1 MAHGN
6 DSNMIE
12 LALQK
17 KALQEAIVKDTVP
30 RPSTQRRKAFGV
42 SLSQSSARKSPIARQ
57 VLDRHRVV
65 VGDKLDIAHGEIDL
79 LCTQVLQEMAENG
92 WRTLG
97 ITSPMPRCGKS
108 TLAVNLAI
116 GLAQRALEGVVL
128 VDFDLRNPTVGKYL
142 GIDAKPGL
150 SDYLRGEAPFDAAL
164 VNPGIQRL
172 LVLPN
177 ETPVANPYALLAT
190 SEAMSVM
197 QRLKTAND
205 LQAAVVDLPP
215 LLHTDD
221 ALALLPHIDCLLIV
235 VADGVSKKS
244 ELEEIRQLV
253 KRVNVLGFVL
263 NCPIGP

>member
-12 LALQK
+12 RALRK
-17 KALQEAIVKDTVP
+17 KALQEATAKDTAP
-30 RPSTQRRKAFGV
+30 LQPLQQRKPFGV
-42 SLSQSSARKSPIARQ
+42 SLSQSSVRQ
-57 VLDRHRVV
+57 SSVSRNVLDRHRVV
-65 VGDKLDIAHGEIDL
+65 VGDKLDLAHGEIDL

-92 WRTLG
+92 WRVLG

-116 GLAQRALEGVVL
+116 GIAQRALEGVVL

-142 GIDAKPGL
+142 GIESKPGL
-150 SDYLRGEAPFDAAL
+150 SDYLRGEVPFEAAL
-164 VNPGIQRL
+164 VSPGIQRL

-177 ETPVANPYALLAT
+177 QTPVPNSYELLAT
-190 SEAMSVM
+190 SETVSVM

-205 LQAAVVDLPP
+205 VQVAVVDLPP

-221 ALALLPHIDCLLIV
+221 ALALLPHIDCLLVV
-235 VADGVSKKS
+235 VADGVSKKT

-263 NCPIGP
+263 NCPSRP